1 MTKKLKIRFTKF
13 EKALA
18 MQILEQEGSFCD
30 SEHIQTG
37 IPELCRDDIYLCE
50 EDERDNLNHV
60 SMLEFLSN
68 ELRDVYLNNVIRW
81 ISEEQFCEEQFC
93 EELTVGELCEVRNKN
108 TDDVWRI
115 RKLIT
120 ILPEPYYSPYI
131 VEAHEGRGCCWQA
144 FDQARPIK
152 NSNPKIDGDIYT
164 WEE

>member
-1 MTKKLKIRFTKF
+1 MTKKLKI
-13 EKALA
+13 
-18 MQILEQEGSFCD
+18 
-30 SEHIQTG
+30 
-37 IPELCRDDIYLCE
+37 
-50 EDERDNLNHV
+50 
-60 SMLEFLSN
+60 
-68 ELRDVYLNNVIRW
+68 
-81 ISEEQFCEEQFC
+81 
-93 EELTVGELCEVRNKN
+93 GEMCEVRNKN

>member
-50 EDERDNLNHV
+50 EDERDNLNNV

>member
-1 MTKKLKIRFTKF
+1 MSKKLKIRFTKF

-18 MQILEQEGSFCD
+18 MQILEQEGSFRN
-30 SEHIQTG
+30 SYHIQIG
-37 IPELCRDDIYLCE
+37 IPELCGEIVHLCE

-60 SMLEFLSN
+60 SMLEFVSN
-68 ELRDVYLNNVIRW
+68 ELRDLYLNNVIHW
-81 ISEEQFCEEQFC
+81 ISEEQFR

-108 TDDVWRI
+108 TDDVWEK

-131 VEAHEGRGCCWQA
+131 VEAHEGKSRCWQA

>member
-18 MQILEQEGSFCD
+18 MQILEQEGSFRN
-30 SEHIQTG
+30 SYHIQIG
-37 IPELCRDDIYLCE
+37 IPELCGEIVHLCE

-60 SMLEFLSN
+60 SMLEFVSN
-68 ELRDVYLNNVIRW
+68 ELRDLYLNNVIHW
-81 ISEEQFCEEQFC
+81 ISEEQFREK
-93 EELTVGELCEVRNKN
+93 LTVGELCEVRNKN

-131 VEAHEGRGCCWQA
+131 VEAHEGRGRCWQA

-152 NSNPKIDGDIYT
+152 NSTLKIDGDIYT
-164 WEE
+164 WEK

>member
-30 SEHIQTG
+30 SEHIQIG
-37 IPELCRDDIYLCE
+37 IPEIYGDDIYLCE
-50 EDERDNLNHV
+50 EDERDNLNNV
-60 SMLEFLSN
+60 SVVKFVSN

-81 ISEEQFCEEQFC
+81 ISEEQFHEK
-93 EELTVGELCEVRNKN
+93 LTVGELCEVRNKD
-108 TDDVWRI
+108 TADVWRI

-144 FDQARPIK
+144 FDQARPI
-152 NSNPKIDGDIYT
+152 NSSNPKIDGDIYT

>member
-30 SEHIQTG
+30 SDHVGTG
-37 IPELCRDDIYLCE
+37 FPELCCDRIYLCDKE
-50 EDERDNLNHV
+50 ERGNLGVFVRSFEANAERD
-60 SMLEFLSN
+60 E
-68 ELRDVYLNNVIRW
+68 YLKNVIRW
-81 ISEEQFCEEQFC
+81 ISEEQFGEK
-93 EELTVGELCEVRNKN
+93 LTVGELCEVRNKD

-164 WEE
+164 WEA

>member
-1 MTKKLKIRFTKF
+1 MNKKLKIRFTKF
-13 EKALA
+13 EKALV
-18 MQILEQEGSFCD
+18 MQVLEQEGSFCD
-30 SEHIQTG
+30 SEHVDTG
-37 IPELCRDDIYLCE
+37 FPGLCCDRIYLCDE
-50 EDERDNLNHV
+50 NLRNNLMVFVRYFDTNAERD
-60 SMLEFLSN
+60 E
-68 ELRDVYLNNVIRW
+68 YLKNVIRW
-81 ISEEQFCEEQFC
+81 ISEEQFREK
-93 EELTVGELCEVRNKN
+93 LTVGELCEVRNKN

-164 WEE
+164 WEA

>member
-1 MTKKLKIRFTKF
+1 MTKKLKIRLTKF

-18 MQILEQEGSFCD
+18 MQILEQEGSFRD
-30 SEHIQTG
+30 SEHVDTG
-37 IPELCRDDIYLCE
+37 FPELCCARIYLCD

-60 SMLEFLSN
+60 SMLEFVSN

-81 ISEEQFCEEQFC
+81 ISEDQFC

-108 TDDVWRI
+108 TDDEWKI

-152 NSNPKIDGDIYT
+152 NSTLKIDGDIYT
-164 WEE
+164 WEK

>member
-1 MTKKLKIRFTKF
+1 MSKKLKIRFTKF

-18 MQILEQEGSFCD
+18 MQILEQEGSFRN
-30 SEHIQTG
+30 SYHIQIG
-37 IPELCRDDIYLCE
+37 IPELCGEIVHLCE

-60 SMLEFLSN
+60 SMLEFVSN
-68 ELRDVYLNNVIRW
+68 KLRDLYLNNVIHW
-81 ISEEQFCEEQFC
+81 ISEEQFR
-93 EELTVGELCEVRNKN
+93 EELKVGEMCEVRNKN
-108 TDDVWRI
+108 ADDVWRI

-131 VEAHEGRGCCWQA
+131 VEAHEGKGCWWQA

-164 WEE
+164 WEA

>member
-30 SEHIQTG
+30 SEHVGTG
-37 IPELCRDDIYLCE
+37 FPELGCDRIYLCDE
-50 EDERDNLNHV
+50 EERGNLGVSVRHFDTNAERD
-60 SMLEFLSN
+60 E
-68 ELRDVYLNNVIRW
+68 YLKNVIRW
-81 ISEEQFCEEQFC
+81 ISEEQFGEK
-93 EELTVGELCEVRNKN
+93 LTVGELCEVRNKN

-164 WEE
+164 WEA

>member
-30 SEHIQTG
+30 SEHIQIG
-37 IPELCRDDIYLCE
+37 IPELCGDDIYLCE

-60 SMLEFLSN
+60 SMIEFVSN

-81 ISEEQFCEEQFC
+81 ISKEQFC
-93 EELTVGELCEVRNKN
+93 EELKVGELCEVRNNN
-108 TDDVWRI
+108 TDDEWKI

-131 VEAHEGRGCCWQA
+131 VEAHEGRGRCWQA
-144 FDQARPIK
+144 FDQASPIK
-152 NSNPKIDGDIYT
+152 NGTLKIEGDIYT
-164 WEE
+164 WEK

>member
-1 MTKKLKIRFTKF
+1 MTKKLKIRFAKF

-18 MQILEQEGSFCD
+18 MQILEQEGSFCN
-30 SEHIQTG
+30 SKHIQIG
-37 IPELCRDDIYLCE
+37 IPELCGDDVYLCE

-60 SMLEFLSN
+60 SMVEFVSN
-68 ELRDVYLNNVIRW
+68 ELRDTYLDNVIRW
-81 ISEEQFCEEQFC
+81 ISEEQFREK
-93 EELTVGELCEVRNKN
+93 LTVGELCEVRNKN

>member
-30 SEHIQTG
+30 SEHIQIG
-37 IPELCRDDIYLCE
+37 IPEICGDDIYLCE
-50 EDERDNLNHV
+50 EDERDNLNNV
-60 SMLEFLSN
+60 SVVKFVSN

-81 ISEEQFCEEQFC
+81 ISEEQFRGK
-93 EELTVGELCEVRNKN
+93 LTVGELCEVRNKD

-164 WEE
+164 WEEK